1 MADANELKIQARREE
16 AAGDYEQASRLYLE
30 ALSAMDEGGNLS
42 DPSLL
47 VRVAD
52 LEYRQDDRESAL
64 DYYLQAVDEYA
75 DQGLITNAIAVCNKI
90 LRVFPDQV
98 DCHRRLADLHMAVG
112 LTAEARQNL
121 LRFAE
126 EAWDPDAPGRVFEAM
141 GSFLDRTPDQ
151 EVALAY
157 ASRLQEAGRDEEA
170 LDALESVWEERTR
183 AGADVEALKRKAETI
198 HSEATVESWSRETED
213 EAVGEMAGDEA
224 GRAAAPET
232 DEEDPAEPAA
242 GEPPAREAVAAGLD
256 EDATTDAPAAG
267 AGEGPEEAAAEL
279 ASEPG
284 LDNGADAWSEDAD
297 VPASGAPG
305 SPEQEQAEEPEPEFV
320 RGGVP
325 DAADRQL
332 ELVASYRERFIEVH
346 RPPEGQEA
354 APSNGAPV
362 DLPDAAAGEAPSA
375 EIEETTRPPT
385 PDTRHG
391 AGGDADSRSRSR
403 EEEIMEEL
411 NELDRASDVDA
422 SAETSDDD
430 GGWEEDDLPTLDD
443 EPRGSDAGLGGP
455 GAPADG
461 GTGLEDR
468 PEPPSAGEGREP
480 DPRPDG
486 PDAPSAGQAG
496 QGASDDVGAA
506 GPELPSGE
514 EELGEEAELRRGL
527 ELVSEMLEVQPENL
541 ELRERKLRYA
551 RRLGDRETLVG
562 ASLEF
567 ADALAKDGAR
577 RSARALYRRVLELD
591 PENQAAESGLA
602 RLDVGELEEKR
613 QSGKRAGAAHATP
626 EAASP
631 EEQEARRELGM
642 RLWTEFENSIR
653 EMPWLHAATQAYQA
667 TGPDALPPL
676 ETFEMLAHYLVAR
689 GRYRDAAEI
698 LERALELSGE
708 SDEDV
713 ADVLYYLGRAHE
725 KLGQDDRAAEYYE
738 RLERVDP
745 DFARVRSSLGDDA
758 PEPRS

>member
-121 LRFAE
+121 LRFAD
-126 EAWDPDAPGRVFEAM
+126 EAWDPEAPERVLEAM
-141 GSFLDRTPDQ
+141 RSFLDRTPDQ
-151 EVALAY
+151 EVALEY
-157 ASRLQEAGRDEEA
+157 ASRLQEAGRDREA
-170 LDALESVWEERTR
+170 IDALESVWEERTR
-183 AGADVEALKRKAETI
+183 AGADVEALKRKAEEI
-198 HSEATVESWSRETED
+198 HSGATVASWSRETED
-213 EAVGEMAGDEA
+213 EGTGEG
-224 GRAAAPET
+224 AAEET
-232 DEEDPAEPAA
+232 
-242 GEPPAREAVAAGLD
+242 
-256 EDATTDAPAAG
+256 AG
-267 AGEGPEEAAAEL
+267 AGEDALEPAADGEPARVDVGEELSGRRPAASATADSDPPADAAPADAGGPAGHEPAAEL
-279 ASEPG
+279 AAERG
-284 LDNGADAWSEDAD
+284 LDNGGDVWSREPNGRRSA
-297 VPASGAPG
+297 
-305 SPEQEQAEEPEPEFV
+305 EQEQGREFA

-325 DAADRQL
+325 AAPEREL

-346 RPPEGQEA
+346 RPPEGRGP
-354 APSNGAPV
+354 APSNGAAGPADRPGAV
-362 DLPDAAAGEAPSA
+362 AGEAPSA
-375 EIEETTRPPT
+375 EVEETTRSPT
-385 PDTRHG
+385 PQPLDA
-391 AGGDADSRSRSR
+391 AGGDAGTRSETR

-411 NELDRASDVDA
+411 DELGRADDVDEAAGASDG
-422 SAETSDDD
+422 S
-430 GGWEEDDLPTLDD
+430 GWDEDDLPTLDD
-443 EPRGSDAGLGGP
+443 EPDGPDAGFGG
-455 GAPADG
+455 GGSPADG
-461 GTGLEDR
+461 GAGLDDR
-468 PEPPSAGEGREP
+468 PEQASRPERPGPTAG
-480 DPRPDG
+480 DG
-486 PDAPSAGQAG
+486 PDGGLGAGNPSM
-496 QGASDDVGAA
+496 
-506 GPELPSGE
+506 PSGD

-527 ELVSEMLEVQPENL
+527 DLVDEMLEVQPDNL

-551 RRLGDRETLVG
+551 RRLGDRETLVR

-577 RSARALYRRVLELD
+577 RSARALYRRALELD

-613 QSGKRAGAAHATP
+613 QSGKRAGATHATP

-653 EMPWLHAATQAYQA
+653 EMPWLHAATQAYQS

-698 LERALELSGE
+698 LERALGLSGE
-708 SDEDV
+708 GDEEA
-713 ADVLYYLGRAHE
+713 ADILYYLGRAHE
-725 KLGQDDRAAEYYE
+725 MLGEDDRAGEYYE

-745 DFARVRSSLGDDA
+745 DFARVSATLGDDA
-758 PEPRS
+758 PDPRS

>member
-98 DCHRRLADLHMAVG
+98 ECHRRLADLHMAVG

-126 EAWDPDAPGRVFEAM
+126 EAWDPEAPGRVLEAM
-141 GSFLDRTPDQ
+141 RSFLGRTPDQ
-151 EVALAY
+151 EVALEY

-183 AGADVEALKRKAETI
+183 AGADVGALKRKAEKI
-198 HSEATVESWSRETED
+198 HSEASAESLSRETED

-224 GRAAAPET
+224 GGAVASET
-232 DEEDPAEPAA
+232 DEEPPAEPAA

-256 EDATTDAPAAG
+256 EDAAADVPAAG
-267 AGEGPEEAAAEL
+267 AGEDPEQAAAEL
-279 ASEPG
+279 VSEPG
-284 LDNGADAWSEDAD
+284 LDNGGDAWSEDPD
-297 VPASGAPG
+297 VSR
-305 SPEQEQAEEPEPEFV
+305 SPEEPEPEFV

-325 DAADRQL
+325 DAPDRQL

-422 SAETSDDD
+422 SDETSDDG

-443 EPRGSDAGLGGP
+443 EPRGSDA
-455 GAPADG
+455 
-461 GTGLEDR
+461 
-468 PEPPSAGEGREP
+468 PS
-480 DPRPDG
+480 
-486 PDAPSAGQAG
+486 AG

-506 GPELPSGE
+506 GPELPAGE

-527 ELVSEMLEVQPENL
+527 ELVDEMLEVQPENL

-551 RRLGDRETLVG
+551 RRLGDRETLVA
-562 ASLEF
+562 ASLDF
-567 ADALAKDGAR
+567 ADALAKEGAR
-577 RSARALYRRVLELD
+577 RSARALYRQVLELD

-667 TGPDALPPL
+667 TGPDALPPM

-708 SDEDV
+708 SDEEV
-713 ADVLYYLGRAHE
+713 ADILYYLGRAHE
-725 KLGQDDRAAEYYE
+725 KLGEDDRAAEYYE
-738 RLERVDP
+738 RLESVDP
-745 DFARVRSSLGDDA
+745 DFARVRSTLGDDA
-758 PEPRS
+758 PDPRS